1 MDTSTLTLEAKAVV
15 ADRGADQAAALY
27 HLQMSAEEWA
37 GIPDNPRQRDTERR
51 LQRAKHLLVKSPE
64 HAVVHMAVSPRGEKW
79 KLDGHTRAMLWVEQP
94 ELAPAMLLVVVY
106 PVDDAADAADLY
118 THFDSPVAVETAADR
133 VWGAFKECGFT
144 PTSPLLRRATV
155 GTAVQAAEAAQ
166 RGLRLRALGMST
178 YAVISEWMPELR
190 ALDAIS
196 PDPRRFNGPLLTATL
211 LTLRKYPEKA
221 IEFWSR
227 YSEDKGTKLDK
238 EMDGVEALTRFV
250 MDGRSGKVDFLDAAG
265 KAISA
270 FENYRRDRSCQS
282 LKSTDPARYLSGPK
296 RAAGGA
302 A

>member
-15 ADRGADQAAALY
+15 AERGSEADGSLY
-27 HLQMSAEEWA
+27 HLQMSTQEWA
-37 GIPDNPRQRDTERR
+37 AVPDNPRQRDTERR
-51 LQRAKHLLVKSPE
+51 LQRAKHLLVRSPE

-79 KLDGHTRAMLWVEQP
+79 KLDGHTRAMLWTEQP
-94 ELAPAMLLVVVY
+94 ELAPSLLLVVVY

-144 PTSPLLRRATV
+144 PTSALLRRAMVATSV
-155 GTAVQAAEAAQ
+155 HAAEAAQ
-166 RGLRLRALGMST
+166 SGLRQKRTSLST
-178 YAVISEWMPELR
+178 YAVIAEWMPELR

-196 PDPRRFNGPLLTATL
+196 PDPRRFNGPLLTAAL

-227 YSEDKGTKLDK
+227 YSDDKGTKLDK

-296 RAAGGA
+296 RAAGA
-302 A
+302 AA